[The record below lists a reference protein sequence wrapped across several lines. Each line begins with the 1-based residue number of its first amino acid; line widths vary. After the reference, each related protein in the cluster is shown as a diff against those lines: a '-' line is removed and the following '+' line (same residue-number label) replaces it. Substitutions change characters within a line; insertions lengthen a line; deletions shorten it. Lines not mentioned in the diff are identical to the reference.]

1 MKSTFLK
8 PIYLQQIYQ
17 ESYDVSKS
25 KGKNKQKKI
34 NDYCIEIFN
43 TSKKFKDCI
52 YIQEYKVSRELYRT
66 WGEHF
71 KVDVAILKDGNLKG
85 IILAKAPASNV
96 RQNKVNSLNAK
107 AGELLRLN
115 NLEGVEIF
123 LIDILPKKTPFFK
136 KNETIKNFEINKVDH
151 LLDYIPEYL
160 RKNVYESCISFE
172 IKNLESCTT
181 KKDVENLFESENII
195 ENVEV
200 SIFNDRWVE

>member
-1 MKSTFLK
+1 MKSSLLN
-8 PIYLQQIYQ
+8 PSYIQNIYQ

-25 KGKNKQKKI
+25 RGKNKQKKI
-34 NDYCIEIFN
+34 NDYCIEIFK
-43 TSKKFKDCI
+43 TSEKFKGCVFE
-52 YIQEYKVSRELYRT
+52 QEYKIPKCVYGT

-71 KVDVAILKDGNLKG
+71 KVDVAILQDGILKA

-107 AGELLRLN
+107 AGELMRLN
-115 NLEGVEIF
+115 NLKDVEIF

-136 KNETIKNFEINKVDH
+136 KNETIKNFEVNKVEH
-151 LLDYIPEYL
+151 LLNHIPENL
-160 RKNVYESCISFE
+160 CKNIYESCIFFD

-181 KKDVENLFESENII
+181 KKDVENLLESENII

-200 SIFNDRWVE
+200 SIFNERWIE